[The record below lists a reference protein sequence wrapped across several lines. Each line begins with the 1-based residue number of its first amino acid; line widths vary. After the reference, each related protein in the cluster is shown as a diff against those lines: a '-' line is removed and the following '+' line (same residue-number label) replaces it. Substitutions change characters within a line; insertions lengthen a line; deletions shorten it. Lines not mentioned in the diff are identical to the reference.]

1 MRSKNKSPRPR
12 SSRIRTGS
20 YGRQRI
26 AAIVLN
32 GSVWFETGPTDTT
45 AILRLLGSLERNGHV
60 ANSSNQKEREGSKLQ
75 SLRRAA

>member
-1 MRSKNKSPRPR
+1 MRSVNTTTRPR
-12 SSRIRTGS
+12 VSRIQTGS
-20 YGRQRI
+20 FGRQRI
-26 AAIVLN
+26 AAIDLN
-32 GSVWFETGPTDTT
+32 GTVWFETGPTETT